1 MTYIHTSSNIY
12 DSAKIGKDCSI
23 GAGSVVTK
31 NIEENVMVMGL
42 NALPLKELVGFKN
55 RMRSTN

>member
-12 DSAKIGKDCSI
+12 DSAKIGKDCSL

-31 NIEENVMVMGL
+31 NIEENKIVYG
-42 NALPLKELVGFKN
+42 NPARP
-55 RMRSTN
+55 TN

>member
-1 MTYIHTSSNIY
+1 LNQV
-12 DSAKIGKDCSI
+12 KIGNNLSI
-23 GAGSVVTK
+23 GIGSVVTR